1 LVILI
6 ALIAL
11 AVAAP
16 AEKKP
21 AEDKK
26 PVEKTDDK
34 KPAADDKKP
43 LEKVDEKKEKKD
55 EERKGL
61 QWPLPDPDNEG
72 DLMLH
77 GSHLFDRVEELHK
90 GKSEKDE
97 DKMILH
103 VGREYLRRV
112 HKYIEKTTDF
122 KILPVLCRDSERLNS
137 TRRWEIRTRPA
148 NQRGWFNTFFPGI
161 DNLIPG
167 LPSTDD
173 QPETQS
179 AQVGQAAQSAK
190 QQNDA
195 TQSKGTKQNDPIVP
209 SNSTHE
215 NATENTNATVSAKER
230 PNFEAVD
237 DEYHKRMG
245 DNFARVLLKRY
256 RKEKL
261 EKEESEYLERW
272 IGDESIHYGM
282 MGIYCHEGENV
293 KEITKRIATL
303 IEDKQ

>member
-1 LVILI
+1 VLILI

-11 AVAAP
+11 AAAAP

-21 AEDKK
+21 ADDKK
-26 PVEKTDDK
+26 VAEKTDDK

-43 LEKVDEKKEKKD
+43 VEKPAEKKD

-77 GSHLFDRVEELHK
+77 GAHLFDRVEELHK
-90 GKSEKDE
+90 GKVEKDE
-97 DKMILH
+97 EKMILS

-122 KILPVLCRDSERLNS
+122 KITPVLCRDSERLNS
-137 TRRWEIRTRPA
+137 TKRWEIRSRVA
-148 NQRGWFNTFFPGI
+148 QRGSGNWFIDFFQGS
-161 DNLIPG
+161 
-167 LPSTDD
+167 STDG
-173 QPETQS
+173 QPEKQPTQS
-179 AQVGQAAQSAK
+179 QDTK

-195 TQSKGTKQNDPIVP
+195 TPSKNTKQQNDPIVP

-215 NATENTNATVSAKER
+215 NATENANSTEIPVVK
-230 PNFEAVD
+230 PGKNFEVLNR
-237 DEYHKRMG
+237 EYYNRMG

-256 RKEKL
+256 RKEKM
-261 EKEESEYLERW
+261 EKEEIEYLERW
-272 IGDESIHYGM
+272 SSEESVHYGF
-282 MGIYCHEGENV
+282 MGIYCHDGENV
-293 KEITKRIATL
+293 KELTKRISTL
-303 IEDKQ
+303 IEEKQ